1 MKYRI
6 GLDVSANSLGWSV
19 VELDEG
25 GKQPVKLVDA
35 GARIFTDGRDEK
47 SKATLKADRRIARSA
62 RRRRDRYRQRRTYL
76 LEELVELGLFP
87 DDETSSD
94 KARRAALQKKDPL
107 HLRSDALER
116 RLCLFD
122 IGRVLFHLNQ
132 RRGFKSNRKDAE
144 SRDGVVKAS
153 VEALQQKL

>member
-6 GLDVSANSLGWSV
+6 GLDVGANSLGWSI
-19 VELDEG
+19 VELDET

-107 HLRSDALER
+107 HLRSYALER

-132 RRGFKSNRKDAE
+132 RRCFKSNRKDA
-144 SRDGVVKAS
+144 
-153 VEALQQKL
+153 